1 MTKIPFPILFS
12 YTPPHQIPLPA
23 KSPVIIIN
31 SISLFFLNP
40 NNIFNKFFKFA
51 VFFFA
56 VNFAEKHE
64 VRQIYVRSTAR
75 VYEIYTND
83 EYLCTVRCGVAIR
96 DGEVLRSNEIGE
108 ENVRNED
115 DWVEVKADDANSQTK
130 PNLNL
135 TTAAQVSRFRCLLF
149 LITVIYT

>member
-1 MTKIPFPILFS
+1 MF
-12 YTPPHQIPLPA
+12 
-23 KSPVIIIN
+23 N
-31 SISLFFLNP
+31 SSNSL
-40 NNIFNKFFKFA
+40 
-51 VFFFA
+51 FFA
-56 VNFAEKHE
+56 VNFEEKHE

-83 EYLCTVRCGVAIR
+83 EYLCTVRCGVATR
-96 DGEVLRSNEIGE
+96 DGEVLRSNEIGDD
-108 ENVRNED
+108 NVRNED

-135 TTAAQVSRFRCLLF
+135 TTASQVSRFRCSLI